1 MILVDTSVWVDY
13 FNGFQNWQT
22 DYLHDALGRERVVM
36 GDLILMEVLQ
46 GFRSQRDYLAAKEHL
61 SVLECHS
68 LCNLELAIEG
78 AEHYRSL
85 RAKGITVRK
94 TIDVLIGTWCI
105 ANSISLLHN
114 DRDFDPMVEHL
125 ALPVITS

>member
-13 FNGFQNWQT
+13 FNGFHNWQT
-22 DYLHDALGRERVVM
+22 DYLHDALGSEIVVM

-46 GFRSQRDYLAAKEHL
+46 GFRSQRDFLAAKEHL

-68 LCNLELAIEG
+68 LCSWALALQG
-78 AEHYRSL
+78 AEHYRFL
-85 RAKGITVRK
+85 RRKGITVSK
-94 TIDVLIGTWCI
+94 TMDVLIGTWCI

-125 ALPVITS
+125 ALSVITS